1 MVKKKTCLG
10 WIPDIL
16 MAVILTF
23 LAVIMIYPMLY
34 ELFVSFSDPAMLV
47 KQRGILLAPVGF
59 DLTAYKMTFENPE
72 IISGY
77 KNTGFVIFFGL
88 MINMILTSIGA
99 YFLTRKNLYW
109 KKPVMIMILITMYFQ
124 GGLVPLWLTVKG
136 VGLYDS
142 RWALILPSAIST
154 YNLILLRSYFQSIPE
169 SLVESVMID
178 GGGHLTILLKI
189 FIPLSKPALMVMLL
203 YYGIG
208 HWNSWF
214 SANIF
219 LRNHDLYPL
228 QLVLRNILVEGT
240 TQLTSSTQNYE
251 ELKITMKA
259 AMVIVSTVPFLFIY
273 PFCQKYFEGGLMVG
287 SLKE

>member
-1 MVKKKTCLG
+1 MVRKKTLAG
-10 WIPDIL
+10 WIPDFL
-16 MAVILTF
+16 MAAFLIC
-23 LAVIMIYPMLY
+23 LAVVMIYPMIY
-34 ELFVSFSDPAMLV
+34 ELFVSLSDPSQLM
-47 KQRGILLAPVGF
+47 KSRGLLLRPVGF
-59 DLTAYKMTFENPE
+59 DLSAYKATLQNKE
-72 IISGY
+72 IINGY
-77 KNTGFVIFFGL
+77 KNTAFVMVFGL
-88 MINMILTSIGA
+88 IVNMTLTAIGA
-99 YFLTRKNLYW
+99 YFLTRKNVYW
-109 KKPVMIMILITMYFQ
+109 KRPIMILILITMYFQ
-124 GGLVPLWLTVKG
+124 GGLVPLWLTVKN

-154 YNLILLRSYFQSIPE
+154 YNLILLRSYFQSIPD

-189 FIPLSKPALMVMLL
+189 FIPLSKPALMVMFL

-214 SANIF
+214 SANIY

-251 ELKITMKA
+251 ELMTTMKA
-259 AMVIVSTVPFLFIY
+259 AMVIVSTVPFLLIY

>member
-1 MVKKKTCLG
+1 MVRKKTLSG
-10 WIPDIL
+10 WIPDLIIAAFL
-16 MAVILTF
+16 IC
-23 LAVIMIYPMLY
+23 LAVVMIYPMLY
-34 ELFVSFSDPAMLV
+34 ELFVSFSDPTKLL
-47 KQRGILLAPVGF
+47 KSRGLLLHPVGF
-59 DLTAYKMTFENPE
+59 DLTAYKATLQNKE
-72 IISGY
+72 IINGY
-77 KNTGFVIFFGL
+77 KNTAFVIVFGL
-88 MINMILTSIGA
+88 MVNMTLTSIGA
-99 YFLTRKNLYW
+99 YFLTRKNVYW
-109 KKPVMIMILITMYFQ
+109 KKPIMIMILITMYFQ

-154 YNLILLRSYFQSIPE
+154 YNLILLRSYFQSIPD

-178 GGGHLTILLKI
+178 GGGHLTVLFKI

-214 SANIF
+214 SANIY

-251 ELKITMKA
+251 ELKTTMKA